1 MTRAPGIDLLRAC
14 AIAAV
19 MLYHVS
25 SHGIPTPA
33 LVEHGWMG
41 VDLFFVLS
49 GYLIGWQL
57 LRAYAQ
63 GEQPQWRRFMV
74 HRALRILPAYYAVL
88 ALYVMLPS
96 PEGGALQPLW
106 KYLTFTLN
114 LAPDWRQGAAYSH
127 AWSLCVEEHFY
138 LLFPLAAWLL
148 ARRLNAR
155 RAIMLAV
162 ALVAGGMLLRG
173 WLWHTRVEPLLASD
187 AGAAMHAFISM
198 IYNPTYARLDGLLMG
213 VSLAACRAFRPAW
226 WNALLR
232 HGRILLAAG
241 IVVLA
246 ACTQIALDRAAGTIL
261 MFPLVA
267 LGCTLLLAGAISPAT
282 WIGRHPVPGARPLA
296 MLAFSL
302 YLTHKQVYAW
312 LDGLLPALGQDM
324 PLAALAVYLAASL
337 AAAALLYFAVERP
350 GLRLRSAVCYPQP
363 SSIHRAPS

>member
-1 MTRAPGIDLLRAC
+1 MTRAPGIDLLRAL
-14 AIAAV
+14 AIVAV

-25 SHGIPTPA
+25 SHGIPMPA

-63 GEQPQWRRFMV
+63 GEEPQWRGFMLS
-74 HRALRILPAYYAVL
+74 RALRILPAYYAVL
-88 ALYVMLPS
+88 ALYVLLPS
-96 PEGGALQPLW
+96 TEGGALQPLW

-138 LLFPLAAWLL
+138 LLFPLFAWLL
-148 ARRLNAR
+148 ARRLTMY
-155 RAIMLAV
+155 RAI
-162 ALVAGGMLLRG
+162 ALVLGLIAGGMLLRG
-173 WLWHTRVEPLLASD
+173 WLWHTQVVPHLDD
-187 AGAAMHAFISM
+187 AGEAMHAFISL

-226 WNALLR
+226 WDALLR

-241 IVVLA
+241 AVVMA
-246 ACTQIALDRAAGTIL
+246 ACSQMKLDSAVGATIL
-261 MFPLVA
+261 FPLIA

-282 WIGRHPVPGARPLA
+282 WIGRRPLPGARPMA
-296 MLAFSL
+296 ILAFSL
-302 YLTHKQVYAW
+302 YLTHKQIYAW
-312 LDGLLPALGQDM
+312 LDALLPELGQQA
-324 PLAALAVYLAASL
+324 PLPAFAVYTTASL
-337 AAAALLYFAVERP
+337 AAAALLYLAIERP
-350 GLRLRSAVCYPQP
+350 GLRVR
-363 SSIHRAPS
+363 RALTGH

>member
-1 MTRAPGIDLLRAC
+1 MTRAPGIDLLRAL

-19 MLYHVS
+19 MMYHIS
-25 SHGIPTPA
+25 SHGIPMPA

-63 GEQPQWRRFMV
+63 GEAPQWRRFMLS
-74 HRALRILPAYYAVL
+74 RALRILPAYYAVL
-88 ALYVMLPS
+88 AFYLLLPS

-138 LLFPLAAWLL
+138 LLFPLCAWLL
-148 ARRLNAR
+148 ARSLTVR
-155 RAIMLAV
+155 RAI
-162 ALVAGGMLLRG
+162 ALFLGLIAGGMLLRG
-173 WLWHTRVEPLLASD
+173 WLWHTQVAPHLADD
-187 AGAAMHAFISM
+187 AGAAMHAFISL

-226 WNALLR
+226 WDALMR
-232 HGRILLAAG
+232 HGRMLLAAG
-241 IVVLA
+241 VVVLA
-246 ACTQIALDRAAGTIL
+246 AGTQMALDRALGAIVL
-261 MFPLVA
+261 FPLVA
-267 LGCTLLLAGAISPAT
+267 LGCSLLLAGAISPAT
-282 WIGRHPVPGARPLA
+282 WIGRRPLPGARVVA
-296 MLAFSL
+296 VLAFSL

-312 LDGLLPALGQDM
+312 LDALLPDLGQQA
-324 PLAALAVYLAASL
+324 PWLALAVYVTAAL
-337 AAAALLYFAVERP
+337 TAAALLYLAIERP
-350 GLRLRSAVCYPQP
+350 ALRLRNKVYKFV
-363 SSIHRAPS
+363 